1 LPKPNL
7 DYAPISQPDNKLVE
21 TQPSVVV
28 EENLFEQLI
37 SEPSAPPNQLLGMI
51 DSNGMEVLE
60 YPIGTGNK
68 WQRKDSTQPWS
79 KN

>member
-1 LPKPNL
+1 LPKQNL
-7 DYAPISQPDNKLVE
+7 DYTQISQPDNNLLE
-21 TQPSVVV
+21 TPTNAVV

-37 SEPSAPPNQLLGMI
+37 AEPSAPPNQLLGMI